1 MSNSQKLQ
9 TKDKEL
15 VPEWYIAKRIIR
27 SKGFTY
33 GQLAEKLGVSV
44 TTIYDLCNFPPNV
57 VRVKQ
62 LADAIGCSFFNFFD
76 FSRSVCGDGI
86 ATAEKKATVPDG
98 SPSGRPVSGDTVAA
112 ETPQSGF
119 TCPHCG
125 QPLFL
130 TTVPE

>member
-44 TTIYDLCNFPPNV
+44 TTIHDLCNFPPNV

-62 LADAIGCSFFNFFD
+62 LSDAIGCSFFDFFD
-76 FSRSVCGDGI
+76 FNQASSTNDG
-86 ATAEKKATVPDG
+86 ATVLDG
-98 SPSGRPVSGDTVAA
+98 SPSGDTVVA

-130 TTVPE
+130 TTSPE

>member
-44 TTIYDLCNFPPNV
+44 TTIHDLCNFPPNV

-62 LADAIGCSFFNFFD
+62 LADAIGCSFFDFFD
-76 FSRSVCGDGI
+76 FNQASSTNDG
-86 ATAEKKATVPDG
+86 ATVPDG
-98 SPSGRPVSGDTVAA
+98 LPSGSPVSGDAGAA

-125 QPLFL
+125 QLLFL
-130 TTVPE
+130 TTSPE